1 MHGSFHG
8 NVTHAHFSPHVSCVC
23 FPPRILVRQIDV
35 QVMMSKQALW
45 QMKTSINLLGTSLFD
60 GEREGGRHVFL
71 IRTYVN
77 GRGIVREY
85 TLQYIYPSVS
95 HGKHLPAA
103 EIARHIIPQIFL

>member
-77 GRGIVREY
+77 GGVFLLCSTYVRLYHTENISRLQRQRGI
-85 TLQYIYPSVS
+85 
-95 HGKHLPAA
+95 
-103 EIARHIIPQIFL
+103 